1 MKKTII
7 KKGFSVIELLVAI
20 SLFVTLSAVLIQ
32 SVVQS
37 LGTSQKVGA
46 ESAVR
51 DNLNFAGDVVVRN
64 LRNAKSITSACNGV
78 SSNTITYQDQN
89 SVAGS
94 FTCVTGQSPYLGSG
108 STNARLTSDDIILTT
123 CRITCTQSGTTLPPT
138 VELVLGGRLVTSES
152 RLESSLEVIKRV
164 TLRTY

>member
-1 MKKTII
+1 MNKSKNN
-7 KKGFSVIELLVAI
+7 KGFSVIELLVAV

-64 LRNAKSITSACNGV
+64 LRNAKSITSVCDG
-78 SSNTITYQDQN
+78 SSLTSISYLDQN

-94 FTCVTGQSPYLGSG
+94 FTCVSGQSPYLGSG
-108 STNARLTSDDIILTT
+108 STNARLTSDDVIITS

-138 VELVLGGRLVTSES
+138 VELLLGGRLVTSDS